1 MTYESSNISSP
12 GTETEASQTV
22 RIQLDNLA
30 TIEVWAERR
39 GEEVVDLKL
48 HVHAPNGELY
58 KEEHLK
64 IEDGSTVEKAVAHG
78 VDRAKRIAGGAFGVP
93 DAGNSQATPI

>member
-1 MTYESSNISSP
+1 MAQESTNVTSP
-12 GTETEASQTV
+12 GTETETSQTV
-22 RIQLDNLA
+22 RIQLENLT

-39 GEEVVDLKL
+39 GEEVVEVKL
-48 HVHAPNGELY
+48 HVHAPGGELY
-58 KEEHLK
+58 TEEHFT
-64 IEDGSTVEKAVAHG
+64 IEDGSTIEKAVAHG

>member
-1 MTYESSNISSP
+1 MSTRL
-12 GTETEASQTV
+12 T
-22 RIQLDNLA
+22 
-30 TIEVWAERR
+30 
-39 GEEVVDLKL
+39 
-48 HVHAPNGELY
+48 GELY
-58 KEEHLK
+58 KEEHLT